1 MTGTQIKR
9 AYITSKALYDKA
21 ITELDRR
28 TAHLPYDDPDR
39 LEEIVGFEMQV
50 REDLNLGQLRNDLK
64 AAEKLLLDW
73 AKEKI
78 ATHPL
83 TATKFAAMADD
94 LEKVFT
100 SYRLDI
106 RRKIIDL
113 SLRLEE

>member
-9 AYITSKALYDKA
+9 AYI
-21 ITELDRR
+21 
-28 TAHLPYDDPDR
+28 
-39 LEEIVGFEMQV
+39 
-50 REDLNLGQLRNDLK
+50 
-64 AAEKLLLDW
+64 
-73 AKEKI
+73 
-78 ATHPL
+78 PL
-83 TATKFAAMADD
+83 TAATFAAMADD